1 MKIVFIGLNCVYTP
15 GLTYQDNMLCDQ
27 VLADGHSATYIAGPE
42 KYENGVIV
50 DTPPEDTVLP
60 DGLHL
65 IRLPYVKCGPTFLT
79 KKLRIFRGV
88 YHILEKERPD
98 VIFCHNTQYMPVLDA
113 VRYKKTHPEVKL
125 YADSHT
131 AYNNSGT
138 TWVSLHILHG
148 IYYRWLTKKVFPYLE
163 QYFYISDECRQF
175 SHEVYD
181 IPNEKMEFY
190 PLGGILPTEAE
201 YARHRKARREELGV
215 TDSDRLY
222 VHSGKLD
229 VLKRTEELLKAFS
242 AVKDDH
248 ATLAIIGSIPEEMKP
263 VLLPL
268 MEADKRVKYLGWKSG
283 DELQEYL
290 CAADLY
296 CQPGSQ
302 SATMQN
308 ALCNFCP
315 VMLYPHPSH
324 TSDYDCGEVL
334 WVKTQADMEAAF
346 RSLAEKPAQLIPL
359 RENAVKI
366 ARDLLDYRKL
376 AARLY
381 E

>member
-1 MKIVFIGLNCVYTP
+1 MKFVFLGFATTYTP
-15 GLTYQDNMLCDQ
+15 GLTYQDNLLCDQ
-27 VLADGHSATYIAGPE
+27 MLADGHQVTYLSNPE
-42 KYENGVIV
+42 KFVDGVIV

-79 KKLRIFRGV
+79 KKLRLFRGV
-88 YHILEKERPD
+88 YRILEKERPD
-98 VIFCHNTQYMPVLDA
+98 VIFCHNTQYMPILDA
-113 VRYKKTHPEVKL
+113 VRYKKAHPEVKL
-125 YADSHT
+125 YADTHT

-138 TWVSLHILHG
+138 NWLSLHILHG
-148 IYYRWLTKKVFPYLE
+148 IYYKWLTKRALPYLE
-163 QYFYISDECRQF
+163 RYFYVTDECRQF
-175 SHEVYD
+175 SHKVYG
-181 IPNEKMEFY
+181 IPNERMEFY

-268 MEADKRVKYLGWKSG
+268 IEADKRVKYLGWKTG
-283 DELQEYL
+283 AELQEYL
-290 CAADLY
+290 CACDLY
-296 CQPGSQ
+296 CQPGSV

-308 ALCNFCP
+308 SICCNCA
-315 VMLYPHPSH
+315 VMSYPHEGY
-324 TSDYDCGEVL
+324 TKNLDYRNFL
-334 WVKTQADMEAAF
+334 WVKTQKDMEQVF
-346 RSLAEKPAQLIPL
+346 RSIAETPSQLEQL
-359 RENAVKI
+359 KI
-366 ARDLLDYRKL
+366 NSRRCAEELLDYRKL

-381 E
+381 